1 MICPGEAAGA
11 AFATDPSPA
20 FRVFIVD
27 DHPLVRRGLVS
38 LVGDEPG
45 LTVCGEIGTME
56 GALPQILQERPDLV
70 IVDLSLKD
78 GHGLDLIKQVRDAD
92 NSIRTLALSIHD
104 ASIFA
109 ERSLQAGA
117 AGYLNKSCA
126 NEELAQAIRQ
136 VLDGRIYLSAADSE
150 WLLRRVSQGETSTPD
165 VEKLSDRELA
175 VFQRIGEGLT
185 TRQIADQLTL
195 SHKTVETHR
204 ERIKKKLGL
213 TNSAT
218 LMRRAVEWVLRS
230 ADGLIGWRDF
240 DCFGRSRKLFSTRA
254 RSGRATNRQML
265 TQSRIFYWP
274 QETQESQRLYLVF
287 FAFFVANC
295 FEIWL
300 RPWAAPGPLCEA

>member
-1 MICPGEAAGA
+1 MICAGEAAA
-11 AFATDPSPA
+11 AATSTHPES
-20 FRVFIVD
+20 RIFIVD

-38 LVGDEPG
+38 LVSDEPG
-45 LTVCGEIGTME
+45 LLVCGEIGTMQ
-56 GALPQILQERPDLV
+56 GALPQILQQQPDLV
-70 IVDLSLKD
+70 IIDLSLKD
-78 GHGLDLIKQVRDAD
+78 GHGLDLIKQIRDAN

-109 ERSLQAGA
+109 ERALQAGA

-136 VLDGRIYLSAADSE
+136 VLEGRIYLTAADSDR
-150 WLLRRVSQGETSTPD
+150 LLRRVSNGETSTTD
-165 VEKLSDRELA
+165 VDLLSDRELA

-185 TRQIADQLTL
+185 TRQIADQLSL

-230 ADGLIGWRDF
+230 AEQG
-240 DCFGRSRKLFSTRA
+240 
-254 RSGRATNRQML
+254 
-265 TQSRIFYWP
+265 
-274 QETQESQRLYLVF
+274 E
-287 FAFFVANC
+287 
-295 FEIWL
+295 
-300 RPWAAPGPLCEA
+300 